1 MTVNFVTVS
10 LKQLSLSQLT
20 KILTATLLPVD
31 IRIMMGEL
39 ELVVLT
45 NYGYVFLSWFV
56 FERFSTSWHYKMPR
70 AHLVCFLPQSWIQ
83 LFLQGGLLLKNKR

>member
-45 NYGYVFLSWFV
+45 NYGYFFCLGLFFV
-56 FERFSTSWHYKMPR
+56 FTNFSNTGIYVNIAR
-70 AHLVCFLPQSWIQ
+70 ILPSQSLRRGPQ
-83 LFLQGGLLLKNKR
+83 K

>member
-56 FERFSTSWHYKMPR
+56 FCFYKFFKHR
-70 AHLVCFLPQSWIQ
+70 YLCEHC
-83 LFLQGGLLLKNKR
+83 